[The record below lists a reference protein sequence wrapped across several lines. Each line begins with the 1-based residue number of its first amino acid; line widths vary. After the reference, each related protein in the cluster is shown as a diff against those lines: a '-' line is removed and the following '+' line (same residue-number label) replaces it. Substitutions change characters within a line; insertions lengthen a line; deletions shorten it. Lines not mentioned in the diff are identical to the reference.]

1 MMMNRIGIRPST
13 ANFKSWALLQ
23 IQIEV
28 TSSVWKGKNLFVL
41 FPPPH
46 LMLQLIYACYNR
58 NGSLPKDCEVIK
70 GVKLSI

>member
-46 LMLQLIYACYNR
+46 LIYSYTPVIIEMAAC
-58 NGSLPKDCEVIK
+58 PKI
-70 GVKLSI
+70 VKS